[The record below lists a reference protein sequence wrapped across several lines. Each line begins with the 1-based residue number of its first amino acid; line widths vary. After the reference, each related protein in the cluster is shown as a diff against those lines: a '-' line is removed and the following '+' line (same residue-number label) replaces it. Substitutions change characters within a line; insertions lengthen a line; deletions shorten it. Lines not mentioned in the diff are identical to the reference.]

1 MTNDE
6 ARPFLIGIADNIESV
21 DEVFLTN
28 SKDGRE
34 CHISRAEILA
44 MQTALSCAAAI
55 LNDGVNT
62 SAETF
67 INALFSTH
75 ADNVL
80 ELHDTELTNIRKDI
94 QEDDC

>member
-1 MTNDE
+1 MTNEE
-6 ARPFLIGIADNIESV
+6 ARPFLIGIADELESV
-21 DEVFLTN
+21 DEVLLAN

-34 CHISRAEILA
+34 FHISRAEILA
-44 MQTALSCAAAI
+44 MQTAFSCAAAI

-80 ELHDTELTNIRKDI
+80 ELHSNQPTE
-94 QEDDC
+94 